1 MQRSVFGLEGK
12 WEENMVEV
20 GNFSLRLTKTQSPQ
34 IREKIQRKM
43 MQRKI
48 VFDLE
53 GRREEKMVGFGN
65 FSLGLPKLNFSKL
78 GRKSRTAPYCFRKN
92 YPSID
97 VQCLNVIF
105 SCLLCLLFIYLCCLI
120 CFSFY

>member
-20 GNFSLRLTKTQSPQ
+20 GNFSPRLTKTQNTKENDAEENCVWFRGETGGENGGVWQFFSRPTKTQFLQ
-34 IREKIQRKM
+34 IGKEIR
-43 MQRKI
+43 
-48 VFDLE
+48 
-53 GRREEKMVGFGN
+53 
-65 FSLGLPKLNFSKL
+65 
-78 GRKSRTAPYCFRKN
+78 RKSRTAPYCFRKN
-92 YPSID
+92 YPSIN